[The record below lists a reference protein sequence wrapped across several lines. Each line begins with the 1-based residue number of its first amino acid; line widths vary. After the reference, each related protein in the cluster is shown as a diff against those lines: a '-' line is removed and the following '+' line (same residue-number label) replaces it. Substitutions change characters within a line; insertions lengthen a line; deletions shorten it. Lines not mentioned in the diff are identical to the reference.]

1 MIVYTTTFA
10 TQVKQYFRVVVNVL
24 VDNPA
29 LFLQLHG
36 RHLTVVLG
44 GIVGRVHTSRAHTHT
59 ETPISSRILLTLV
72 WRM

>member
-1 MIVYTTTFA
+1 MVVYTTTFA

-36 RHLTVVLG
+36 RHLTLVLG
-44 GIVGRVHTSRAHTHT
+44 GIVGRVHTSSRPKPAHTHT
-59 ETPISSRILLTLV
+59 QKHQSAV
-72 WRM
+72 GFC